1 MKSSRVMVCFLV
13 AAALLGSA
21 SFASDAYSRGMNS
34 MGCPAMDGDMGSGMM
49 NHGMGM
55 GMGMGM
61 GPRGAYSAEQL
72 KAYDAIVDSYREK
85 LEKLQEAMFIQ
96 RHELSALENATTP
109 DTKAVRA
116 AASELYKLRTQ
127 STDLHKEMRDK
138 IQKEVGAPAN
148 KPEPR
153 QPRGGANMPA
163 HNGGAMHGNTGN
175 GHY

>member
-1 MKSSRVMVCFLV
+1 MKSSRLMVSFLV

-21 SFASDAYSRGMNS
+21 SFASDAYSRSMTG

-49 NHGMGM
+49 MNH

-85 LEKLQEAMFIQ
+85 LKNLQEAMFIQ
-96 RHELSALENATTP
+96 RHELNALENATTP

-127 STDLHKEMRDK
+127 STDLHQEMRDK

-148 KPEPR
+148 MPDAR
-153 QPRGGANMPA
+153 QHRGGAHMPA

>member
-1 MKSSRVMVCFLV
+1 MKSSRLMVSFLV
-13 AAALLGSA
+13 AAALIGSA
-21 SFASDAYSRGMNS
+21 SFASDAYSRGMNN
-34 MGCPAMDGDMGSGMM
+34 MGCPAMDGGMESGMM
-49 NHGMGM
+49 GHGMGM
-55 GMGMGM
+55 GA
-61 GPRGAYSAEQL
+61 RGAYSAEQL
-72 KAYDAIVDSYREK
+72 KTYDAIVNSYREK

-96 RHELSALENATTP
+96 RHELNALENATTP

-153 QPRGGANMPA
+153 QPRGGAHMPA